1 MTAKPN
7 LTRDEARR
15 RAELI
20 DDVSYDVHFDLT
32 SDDGFRSETVIR
44 FGCREP
50 GAETFLDHA
59 VRSVTSIEL
68 NGRALPADAFDG
80 TRIRLPRLQERNEVR
95 VRSEGAYSTT
105 GKGVSRFRDPVD
117 DLVYVHSDFEPHD
130 AHRGYPCFDQ
140 PDIKATF
147 EIGATCPA
155 GWEVV
160 SNQHATGPPEEDG
173 DRVRWRFERTRPMPT
188 YITALVAGPY
198 HVARDRHR
206 NLDLGVYCRR
216 SLAEHLEPE
225 EWFEITKQGFDFF
238 EEAFGYPYPWGDK
251 YDQLVVPEFAAG
263 AMENAGCVTFHER
276 YVFRSRVTRSERE
289 LRAGTILH
297 EMAHMWFGN
306 LVTMRWWNDLWLNES
321 FASFAGVDSE
331 VRATRFTEG
340 WASFASWE
348 KVWALRQDQLPSTHP
363 IVADIPDVESV
374 HLNFDGITYAKGA
387 SVLKQLVAWVGRERF
402 LEGMKVYFS
411 RHELDNATL
420 ADFLTALEEASGR
433 DLRSWSRDWL
443 ETSGVNRLGA
453 DLRLEDGRV
462 GSLTV
467 VQDPPDVGTGAVRP
481 HRLAVGLYGIDG
493 GRLVR
498 RSQLELDV
506 TGERTEVAEAQGE
519 PAPDFVAVNDGDL
532 TFARVRLDE
541 RSLET
546 AIERL
551 AEVEDPV
558 TRAVTWTACWDMVR
572 SGDLAARRYLRLVL
586 NNAGREEVIE
596 TAETALA
603 QALAAVS
610 VYGDPSNRETAGQ
623 ELAEVALGA
632 LRSAEPGTDHQL
644 AWARTFVSA
653 ARSPDHFDLVRALL
667 EGEVSFDGL
676 AMDPELRWHLV
687 GALVAAGSAA
697 EELVDEEL
705 RRDPTDKG
713 QRYAAGALAARPTPE
728 AKSEAWGIVLEPGE
742 RTLATVQAI
751 MRGFQQ
757 PEQDDVLAPYASRY
771 FEDVGRVWEERELPY
786 ALAYGEILYPKF
798 VVGEDTMRLTE
809 AALDGT
815 GVPGPIRRL
824 LLEGRDGM
832 VRTIR
837 AREVDAAAD

>member
-1 MTAKPN
+1 MAPKPN
-7 LTRDEARR
+7 LTREEAER
-15 RAELI
+15 RAAIL
-20 DDVSYDVHFDLT
+20 DDVSYDVHLDLT
-32 SDDGFRSETVIR
+32 SESRFVSETTIR

-59 VRSVTSIEL
+59 VVSVRSMEL
-68 NGRALPADAFDG
+68 NGEPLPPDSFDG
-80 TRIRLPRLQERNEVR
+80 NRIHLRGLRERNEVK
-95 VRSEGAYSTT
+95 VTSEGAYSSI
-105 GKGVSRFRDPVD
+105 GKGINRFRDPVD
-117 DLVYVHSDFEPHD
+117 DMVYVHSDFEPHD
-130 AHRGYPCFDQ
+130 AHRGYACFDQ
-140 PDIKATF
+140 PDVKATF
-147 EIGATCPA
+147 EIGATVPP

-160 SNQHATGPPEEDG
+160 SNQRAAGPPREEG
-173 DRVRWRFERTRPMPT
+173 GGVVWRFERTRPMPT

-206 NLDLGVYCRR
+206 NIDLGVYCRK

-225 EWFEITKQGFDFF
+225 EWFELTKQGFDFF

-297 EMAHMWFGN
+297 EMAHMWFGD

-363 IVADIPDVESV
+363 IVAEIPDVESV

-402 LEGMKVYFS
+402 LEGMKVYFT
-411 RHELDNATL
+411 RHEFENATL
-420 ADFLTALEEASGR
+420 SDFLTALEEASGR
-433 DLRSWSRDWL
+433 DLHAWSHQWL
-443 ETSGVNRLGA
+443 ETSGVNRLSAELESENGQ
-453 DLRLEDGRV
+453 LR
-462 GSLTV
+462 SLAV
-467 VQDPPDVGTGAVRP
+467 LQEPPEVGTGDVRP
-481 HRLAVGLYGIDG
+481 HRLAVGIYGAEG

-498 RSQLELDV
+498 RRQVELDV
-506 TGERTEVAEAQGE
+506 TGVRTEVAEAEGD
-519 PAPDFVAVNDGDL
+519 PVPDLVAVNDGDL
-532 TFARVRLDE
+532 TFARVRLDD
-541 RSLET
+541 RSLQT

-551 AEVEDPV
+551 HEVEDPV

-596 TAETALA
+596 AAETALA

-610 VYGDPSNRETAGQ
+610 VYGDPANRAQAGG
-623 ELAEVALGA
+623 ELAEVSLAA
-632 LRSAEPGTDHQL
+632 LRDAEPGSDHQL
-644 AWARTFVSA
+644 AWARTFISS
-653 ARSPDHFDLVRALL
+653 ARSPDHLDLAGAML
-667 EGEVSFDGL
+667 EGEVSHEGL

-687 GALVAAGSAA
+687 TSLVAAGAA
-697 EELVDEEL
+697 GEDAIEAEL

-713 QRYAAGALAARPTPE
+713 QRYAAGARAARPTPD
-728 AKSEAWGIVLEPGE
+728 AKGEAWAIVMEPGD
-742 RTLATVQAI
+742 RTLATVEAI

-757 PEQDDVLAPYASRY
+757 AEQDDLLAPYADRY
-771 FEDVGRVWEERELPY
+771 FADLDRIWEERELPY
-786 ALAYGEILYPKF
+786 ALAFGEILYPKF
-798 VVGEDTMRLTE
+798 VVSPETVESTE
-809 AALDGT
+809 EALARDD
-815 GVPGPIRRL
+815 VPGPIRRL

-837 AREVDAAAD
+837 AREVDAAG

>member
-1 MTAKPN
+1 MAPKPN
-7 LTRDEARR
+7 LTREEAQR
-15 RAELI
+15 RASLVE
-20 DDVSYDVHFDLT
+20 DVSYEVHLDLT
-32 SDDGFRSETVIR
+32 SDDLFVSETAIR
-44 FGCREP
+44 FGCRQP

-59 VRSVTSIEL
+59 IRSVRSIEL
-68 NGRALPADAFDG
+68 NGEAIPADAFDG
-80 TRIRLPRLQERNEVR
+80 TRITLRGLRERNEVR
-95 VRSEGAYSTT
+95 VVSEGAYSST
-105 GKGVSRFRDPVD
+105 GKGINRFRDPVD

-147 EIGATCPA
+147 EMGATVPD

-160 SNQHATGPPEEDG
+160 SNQRAAGPPREDG
-173 DRVRWRFERTRPMPT
+173 AGIRWRFERTKPMPS
-188 YITALVAGPY
+188 YITVLVAGPY
-198 HVARDRHR
+198 HVARDRHH

-216 SLAEHLEPE
+216 SLAEHLEAD
-225 EWFEITKQGFDFF
+225 EWFELTKQGFDFF

-331 VRATRFTEG
+331 VLATRFTEG

-363 IVADIPDVESV
+363 IVAEIPDVESV

-402 LEGMKVYFS
+402 LEGMKAYFS
-411 RHELDNATL
+411 RHEFDNATL
-420 ADFLTALEEASGR
+420 SDFLTALEESSGR
-433 DLRSWSRDWL
+433 DLHAWSREWL
-443 ETSGVNRLGA
+443 ETSGVNRLGT
-453 DLRLEDGRV
+453 DLRAEDGRIR
-462 GSLTV
+462 SLAV
-467 VQDPPDVGTGAVRP
+467 VQEPPEVGTGGLRP
-481 HRLAVGLYGIDG
+481 HRLAVGLYGVEG

-498 RSQLELDV
+498 RRQVELDV
-506 TGERTEVAEAQGE
+506 TGEITEVAEAEGD
-519 PAPDFVAVNDGDL
+519 PVPDLIAVNEGDL

-551 AEVEDPV
+551 AEIEDPV

-596 TAETALA
+596 AAETALG

-610 VYGDPSNRETAGQ
+610 VYGDPANREQAGQ
-623 ELAEVALGA
+623 ELAEVALAA
-632 LRSAEPGTDHQL
+632 LRAAEVSSDHQL
-644 AWARTFVSA
+644 AWARTFVSS
-653 ARSPDHFDLVRALL
+653 ARSPDHLDLVRAML
-667 EGEVSFDGL
+667 EGEVSFEGL
-676 AMDPELRWHLV
+676 PMDPDLRWHLV
-687 GALVAAGSAA
+687 TSLVAAGTGG
-697 EELVDEEL
+697 EELIEEEL

-713 QRYAAGALAARPTPE
+713 RRYAAGARAARPTAV
-728 AKSEAWGIVLEPGE
+728 AKQEAWGIVVEPGD
-742 RTLATVQAI
+742 RTLATVQSI

-757 PEQDDVLAPYASRY
+757 AEQDELLEPYAGRY
-771 FEDVGRVWEERELPY
+771 FDDVHRVWEERELPY
-786 ALAYGEILYPKF
+786 ALAFGEMLYPRF
-798 VVGEDTMRLTE
+798 VVGTDTVQRTDAELGGDRL
-809 AALDGT
+809 
-815 GVPGPIRRL
+815 PGPIRRL

-832 VRTIR
+832 ERTIR
-837 AREVDAAAD
+837 ARQVDAAAS